1 MTIGRKRDSNSLMTK
16 LEKMIVGEELFTE
29 VSPNI
34 ISVYLNRLRKK
45 YPKRKY
51 TRIKLYTHKGATYR
65 TLKDFVP
72 ITCLI
77 RFE

>member
-1 MTIGRKRDSNSLMTK
+1 MSRRRASNSLMTK
-16 LEKMIVGEELFTE
+16 LEKMIPGEEFFTE
-29 VSPNI
+29 ISPNI
-34 ISVYLNRLRKK
+34 ISVYLNRMRKK
-45 YPKRKY
+45 YPTRKY
-51 TRIKLYTHKGATYR
+51 TRLKLYTHRGATYR

>member
-1 MTIGRKRDSNSLMTK
+1 MGRKRTRNSLMTK

-29 VSPNI
+29 VSSDI
-34 ISVYLNRLRKK
+34 ISVYLHRLRKK
-45 YPKRKY
+45 YPTRKY
-51 TRIKLYTHKGATYR
+51 TRLKIYTHRGATFR